1 MEYLRAVVERGE
13 ARGEAGEPIRFT
25 ASTGGVKRDGKDL
38 DQNQWDL
45 ENYRRNPIFLWVH
58 DYWGERLPIGRAA
71 VEVEEGRLVADVSFD
86 QEDEF
91 ARAVESKYRRGF
103 LHSVSVGWDEVQRD
117 DELRYDLL
125 DISGVP
131 VPGDPDA
138 LMEREMAGLRRL
150 RRNLDAVL
158 EGERAEGALLRRAHP
173 PHSSPKADEGLAWDG
188 AGEVAR
194 AEGEAQLWQMHAWR
208 DDELDPETKR
218 AYKLP
223 HHLASGEVV
232 WRGVAAAMGRLLQA
246 ATQIPDQDRRGVYN
260 HLARHYGQ
268 FDKEVPEFRSVEE
281 LAALGPELVRKL
293 FLEDEAE
300 MWPELFQEEADAE
313 LVALHAIICGD

>member
-1 MEYLRAVVERGE
+1 VEYLRAVVERGE

-25 ASTGGVKRDGKDL
+25 ASTAGVKRDGKDL
-38 DQNQWDL
+38 DQERWDL
-45 ENYRRNPIFLWVH
+45 GNYRRNPIFLWVH
-58 DYWGERLPIGRAA
+58 DYWGDRLPIGRAE
-71 VEVEEGRLVADVSFD
+71 VQVEEERLVADVSFD

-91 ARAVESKYRRGF
+91 ARQVESKYRRGY

-117 DELRYDLL
+117 DKLRYDLL

-150 RRNLDAVL
+150 QRNLGAVL
-158 EGERAEGALLRRAHP
+158 GGERRAHP
-173 PHSSPKADEGLAWDG
+173 PHSSPKADEDLEWDG

-232 WRGVAAAMGRLLQA
+232 WRGVAAAMGRTLQA
-246 ATQIPDQDRRGVYN
+246 ATQIPDGDRRGVYN

-268 FDKEVPEFRSVEE
+268 FDKEAPEYRSVEE
-281 LAALGPELVRKL
+281 VAALGPELVRKL
-293 FLEDEAE
+293 FLEGEAE
-300 MWPELFQEEADAE
+300 MWPELFPEEADAE
-313 LVALHAIICGD
+313 LVALHAVICGD